1 MKVLVAYDGTLDS
14 KAALKYGI
22 RKVREYG
29 GELIAFHVFQN
40 HLFIDYDAGPKA
52 EAIARLEAMRHVA
65 EARKLLRESGRG
77 VRASLALAE
86 GNVLDEVIGYSKK
99 EDVDLI
105 VATPAL
111 ETLAEKACCL
121 TDIVSA
127 VDEAVPELVDVLG
140 GSEGIAGTGRWRSL

>member
-14 KAALKYGI
+14 KAALTYGI
-22 RKVREYG
+22 QKIRDHG
-29 GELIAFHVFQN
+29 GELIAFHVFQS

-52 EAIARLEAMRHVA
+52 EAIAQLEAMRHVA

-77 VRASLALAE
+77 IRASLVLAE
-86 GNVLDEVIGYSKK
+86 GNVLDEIIAYSKE

-140 GSEGIAGTGRWRSL
+140 GREGTAETGTWRSF